1 MLPVMRRRT
10 AGAFLLVY
18 ALASCARPSTT
29 TPAPESAPAFT
40 PPAEVR
46 WLSRAAWGAKPAKP
60 PVREHVI
67 SRLTIHH
74 TGTAQNVARSAAD
87 KLAGLQAW
95 SQRDDSLAG
104 GQKKPAWPDMP
115 YHYYVAVDGTVAE
128 GREWKYVG
136 DTNTEYD
143 PTGHLLVVIEG
154 SFDRDTLT
162 TAQRRAMDA
171 LVPALARHFR
181 IPAERL
187 ATHRD
192 YSARTSCP
200 GANVTA
206 EIPRWQG
213 LIAAAR

>member
-1 MLPVMRRRT
+1 MMRRRAAT
-10 AGAFLLVY
+10 AFLLVSG
-18 ALASCARPSTT
+18 LTSCARPSSMTAT
-29 TPAPESAPAFT
+29 PESAPAFT
-40 PPAEVR
+40 PPAGVR
-46 WLSRAAWGAKPAKP
+46 WLSRAAWGAKPVLPFA
-60 PVREHVI
+60 RGHTI

-95 SQRDDSLAG
+95 SQRDDSLSS
-104 GQKKPAWPDMP
+104 GQRKPAWPDVP

-128 GREWKYVG
+128 GREWKWIG

-192 YSARTSCP
+192 YSGRTTCP

-213 LIAAAR
+213 LVAGAR